1 MTETGTMPRNL
12 PRPVLNDVDTH
23 PDAKNNNKVATNGR
37 IFFKMLQKQFEL
49 AYLFGSVEALDEMLA
64 MRPSSDSSS
73 TEANVV
79 SKDQNY
85 AYRLLKMYNLCER
98 TSFNKD
104 L

>member
-1 MTETGTMPRNL
+1 MVLFKQEGIKNTGSAFKCGRYIITIRL
-12 PRPVLNDVDTH
+12 PKMVGYPSKCY
-23 PDAKNNNKVATNGR
+23 KNSLR
-37 IFFKMLQKQFEL
+37 
-49 AYLFGSVEALDEMLA
+49 LFWSVEVLDEMLA

-85 AYRLLKMYNLCER
+85 AYRLLKMYNLCEG
-98 TSFNKD
+98 TSVDKD